1 MPAKPVDRFTAK
13 LVDCFSAKH
22 VDPLNCFK
30 LMNRLT
36 AKWVDRLTAKL
47 VVVNLVKLHWTKLK
61 MYVNAVTLKALTSNS
76 DAESITS
83 TFLVSLL
90 KLKCNVIG

>member
-1 MPAKPVDRFTAK
+1 MPAKRVDRFTAK
-13 LVDCFSAKH
+13 LVDCLIAKL
-22 VDPLNCFK
+22 VDRSTAK

-36 AKWVDRLTAKL
+36 TKI
-47 VVVNLVKLHWTKLK
+47 VVVNLVKLHLTKLK
-61 MYVNAVTLKALTSNS
+61 MNVNTFILKALASHS

-90 KLKCNVIG
+90 KL

>member
-1 MPAKPVDRFTAK
+1 MPAKLVDRFIAK
-13 LVDCFSAKH
+13 LVDCLIAKL
-22 VDPLNCFK
+22 VDRSTAK

-36 AKWVDRLTAKL
+36 TKL
-47 VVVNLVKLHWTKLK
+47 VVVNLVKLQLHLNKLK
-61 MYVNAVTLKALTSNS
+61 MTVNTFILKALTSHS

-90 KLKCNVIG
+90 KL

>member
-1 MPAKPVDRFTAK
+1 MPAKLVDRFTAK

-36 AKWVDRLTAKL
+36 AKL
-47 VVVNLVKLHWTKLK
+47 VVVNLVKLHLTKLK
-61 MYVNAVTLKALTSNS
+61 MCVNAVTLKALTSNS
-76 DAESITS
+76 DAESVTS